1 MFARSPALF
10 AIFCALASAGG
21 SRSAAISIYLK
32 PGRAADPAV
41 TYMKNELANLMH
53 SAGFNLEW
61 LDAQAGTPDVRD
73 SQLVVL
79 SLEGACRAP
88 TDVVLQESIEEP
100 LASTAVSAGRILPFS
115 ALHCDSLNRVLVR
128 AIRSEPAR
136 RRDFLY
142 GRAMG
147 RLAAH
152 ELYHVLSES
161 HRHSHEG
168 IAKPAFSARDLL
180 ADRFEFEDAALAK
193 LRLSGLPGAT
203 F

>member
-1 MFARSPALF
+1 MFARFLALS
-10 AIFCALASAGG
+10 AVFCALASAGD
-21 SRSAAISIYLK
+21 SRSGEVSIYLK

-41 TYMKNELANLMH
+41 TFMKNELASLMRG
-53 SAGFNLEW
+53 AGFNLEW
-61 LDAQAGTPDVRD
+61 LDVQAGTPDVRN
-73 SQLVVL
+73 SRLVVL
-79 SLEGACRAP
+79 ALEGACAAP
-88 TDVVLQESIEEP
+88 ASVASQESSQP

-115 ALHCDSLNRVLVR
+115 TVHCDSLNRVLGP
-128 AIRSEPAR
+128 AIASEPAR

-142 GRAMG
+142 GRAMA

-161 HRHSHEG
+161 HFHTQEG

-180 ADRFEFEDAALAK
+180 ADRFEFEDAALVK
-193 LRLSGLPGAT
+193 MGLSALPGAM